1 MAQYIEHPAL
11 LGARMA
17 DDLSKQRMNLVGQA
31 ISQSAD
37 ALNRQAFADSQAVSD
52 MMRATAYMRAN
63 RNPVT
68 GVVEDK
74 PVQAIGADWA
84 DPFFQ
89 EQMRR
94 RATLGGY
101 DPTLAPTSPQ
111 YRIGPNV
118 TPAAGF
124 PIYGAY
130 GEGAR
135 LTPGQQIMQGRS
147 TPTWQPN
154 TINWNEMFNAQNNGM
169 VLPAIGNPTKR

>member
-37 ALNRQAFADSQAVSD
+37 ALNRQAFADAQAVSD
-52 MMRATAYMRAN
+52 MMRATAYMRAR

-68 GVVEDK
+68 GAVEEK
-74 PVQAIGADWA
+74 PVEAIGADWA

-101 DPTLAPTSPQ
+101 DPTLSPTSPQ
-111 YRIGPNV
+111 YRIGPNI

-147 TPTWQPN
+147 TPMWQPN
-154 TINWNEMFNAQNNGM
+154 TIDWNQVIKAQGGGM
-169 VLPAIGNPTKR
+169 EIPGISGKTK